1 MGKDDGYDDGFPQD
15 GVGAQGN
22 RVVYAESGLAG
33 GIPMQQNQVCVVWGI
48 PMQQNQVCVGWG
60 FFRP

>member
-33 GIPMQQNQVCVVWGI
+33 GIPMQQNQVCVVWG
-48 PMQQNQVCVGWG
+48 